1 MLPWADFHDSTDK
14 FIAPECLPDGFA
26 LKDPSTM
33 VTADIDTLI
42 GHWHKRSEVGVRPLE
57 FKAYKTKG
65 GNIIPCTMPA
75 IPLDDLI
82 SMKELN
88 ESDVEGML

>member
-1 MLPWADFHDSTDK
+1 MPPWADFHDSTDK
-14 FIAPECLPDGFA
+14 FIAPKCLPDGFA
-26 LKDPSTM
+26 LKDPLKM
-33 VTADIDTLI
+33 VTADVNTLI
-42 GHWHKRSEVGVRPLE
+42 GHWCKRSEVGVRLLE

-65 GNIIPCTMPA
+65 GDIDPCTMPA
-75 IPLDDLI
+75 IPLDYLI

>member
-1 MLPWADFHDSTDK
+1 MLPWADSHDSTDE
-14 FIAPECLPDGFA
+14 FIAPKCLPDGFA
-26 LKDPSTM
+26 LKDPSKM
-33 VTADIDTLI
+33 VTADVDTLI
-42 GHWHKRSEVGVRPLE
+42 GHWCKRSEVGVRPLE

-65 GNIIPCTMPA
+65 GNIVPCTMPA

>member
-1 MLPWADFHDSTDK
+1 MLPWADFHNSTDR

-26 LKDPSTM
+26 LKDSSKM
-33 VTADIDTLI
+33 VTADVNTLI
-42 GHWHKRSEVGVRPLE
+42 GHLFKRSGVRVGLLE
-57 FKAYKTKG
+57 FKAYKMKG

-88 ESDVEGML
+88 KSDVKGML